1 MNKKLLFNALFKF
14 VLAVLFTA
22 FLTFLPAGTFNYW
35 NGKLFM
41 IILLVPMFIVGIVLM
56 IRNPELLKKRL
67 NNKEEQKE
75 QGVVIKLSVV
85 LFSVGFI
92 SAGLSFRFGWCLV
105 PDIVS
110 WIAAVIFLFG
120 YLLYTEVLRENAY
133 LSRTVEIQENQKV
146 VDTGVY
152 GIVRHP
158 MYSSTILL
166 FLSMPLVLG
175 SFISFVI
182 FLFYPFILVKRIRNE
197 EKVLEEG
204 LKGYKD
210 YKKKVKYKV
219 NPYIW

>member
-1 MNKKLLFNALFKF
+1 MNKELLFNGLFKF
-14 VLAVLFTA
+14 VLAIVFTA
-22 FLTFLPAGTFNYW
+22 LFTFLPAGTFNYW

-41 IILLVPMFIVGIVLM
+41 IVLLVPMFIVGIVLM

-67 NNKEEQKE
+67 NSKEKQKE

-92 SAGLSFRFGWCLV
+92 SAGLSFRFGWGLV

-133 LSRTVEIQENQKV
+133 LSRIVEIQENQKV

-152 GIVRHP
+152 GVVRHP

-182 FLFYPFILVKRIRNE
+182 FLFYPLILIKRIRNE
-197 EKVLEEG
+197 EKILEEG

-219 NPYIW
+219 IPYIW